1 MIYPCDTPFQQR
13 AKKAGI
19 DACMHSNVT
28 LWHSHVL
35 TPWDFQD
42 FEGDIDL
49 YTGSRVLEFEEILKL
64 QSRLRDAGWHCEV
77 RCIEG
82 ARDPWRVTCE
92 CRGEEDPIWWWEEA
106 DHFED
111 GALIL
116 RLRMSEL
123 PKEEQK

>member
-1 MIYPCDTPFQQR
+1 MRVFPAY
-13 AKKAGI
+13 AGVFLLLVI
-19 DACMHSNVT
+19 TSHHSLSLPRIRGGV
-28 LWHSHVL
+28 S
-35 TPWDFQD
+35 
-42 FEGDIDL
+42 
-49 YTGSRVLEFEEILKL
+49 
-64 QSRLRDAGWHCEV
+64 
-77 RCIEG
+77 
-82 ARDPWRVTCE
+82 CE